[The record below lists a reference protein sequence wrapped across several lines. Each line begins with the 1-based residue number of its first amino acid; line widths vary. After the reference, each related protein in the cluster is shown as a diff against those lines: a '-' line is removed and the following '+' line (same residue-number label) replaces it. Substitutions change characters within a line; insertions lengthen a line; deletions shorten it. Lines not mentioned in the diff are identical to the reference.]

1 MKDSFRFTNEYLFC
15 LFQLVGTMVFLKL
28 STLARS
34 ISFATSSF
42 QDGLQSLNLL
52 QDVFSKKCMHRFVEG
67 FD

>member
-28 STLARS
+28 NDPCPKQLICDQL
-34 ISFATSSF
+34 ISGWLTIPKFTS
-42 QDGLQSLNLL
+42 GC
-52 QDVFSKKCMHRFVEG
+52 FSKKCMHRFVEG